1 MEECLTLAIQCMLH
15 SANFAAHASHFVV
28 PLIRIQLGTAP
39 SCIWLRC
46 RCSIHANRKKPLIDR
61 VKAPAQL
68 TVPKQ
73 LLMHVDIWAL
83 CWLALCTRYRK
94 TNFFLLA
101 IHLRNHTGKK
111 SRKPPQIEGS
121 GYAVKSLEA
130 ALWAFH
136 HTDSFREGCLLAVNL
151 GDDADTTG
159 AIFGQL
165 AGAFY
170 GAEDLPVSWRQK
182 LAHRDLIES
191 FAQQLWSTSQ
201 AA

>member
-1 MEECLTLAIQCMLH
+1 
-15 SANFAAHASHFVV
+15 
-28 PLIRIQLGTAP
+28 
-39 SCIWLRC
+39 
-46 RCSIHANRKKPLIDR
+46 
-61 VKAPAQL
+61 
-68 TVPKQ
+68 
-73 LLMHVDIWAL
+73 MHVDIWAL

-182 LAHRDLIES
+182 LAHRDLIKS
-191 FAQQLWSTSQ
+191 FAQQLCLFASCIKRRDCAPFSLNCSNTVCNRLLGSVRGPIATVSPERMSRQ
-201 AA
+201 LFGVSS